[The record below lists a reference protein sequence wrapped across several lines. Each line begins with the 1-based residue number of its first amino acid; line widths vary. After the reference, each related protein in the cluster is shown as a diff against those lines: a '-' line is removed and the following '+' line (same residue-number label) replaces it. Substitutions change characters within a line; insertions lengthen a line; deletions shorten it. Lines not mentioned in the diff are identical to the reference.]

1 MGQSELFE
9 NTCPFGQVFAA
20 MGPVYRWPFPA
31 ASTRGN
37 VPHVGG
43 HEICFVVRMT
53 TYTHRLKAI
62 DSGFY
67 AQCCEMDHAAAE
79 GDTAEETVA
88 SLRKAIAERLAENEG
103 MAPPSVKP
111 LLPAFSLVE
120 AAPPEGPSSP
130 QGPGEAT

>member
-1 MGQSELFE
+1 
-9 NTCPFGQVFAA
+9 
-20 MGPVYRWPFPA
+20 
-31 ASTRGN
+31 
-37 VPHVGG
+37 
-43 HEICFVVRMT
+43 MT
-53 TYTHRLKAI
+53 TYTYRLKAI

-88 SLRKAIAERLAENEG
+88 SLRKAIAERLAESDG
-103 MAPPSVKP
+103 MVPPSVKP

-130 QGPGEAT
+130 QGPGEAR

>member
-1 MGQSELFE
+1 
-9 NTCPFGQVFAA
+9 
-20 MGPVYRWPFPA
+20 
-31 ASTRGN
+31 
-37 VPHVGG
+37 
-43 HEICFVVRMT
+43 MT
-53 TYTHRLKAI
+53 TYTYRLKAI

-67 AQCCEMDHAAAE
+67 AQCCEMDQAAAE

-88 SLRKAIAERLAENEG
+88 SLRKAIAERLAESDG

-120 AAPPEGPSSP
+120 AAGPEGQPSP